1 MQPNE
6 YLEDYRLRNNIC
18 KGEIMKNVF
27 IGGKQ
32 IGVNA
37 FRILVEAGLRPEFVI
52 TNLDDAG
59 VDTWHESLVRVA
71 HEAGV
76 EVIEG
81 KKVRDAD
88 IIRRIKETS
97 PEMIFCIGGMQI
109 IPKEVLDIPKHGT
122 VNIHP
127 ALLPKY
133 RGRFST
139 VHALFNNEKETGATL
154 HFMDEN
160 LDSGPIIAQK
170 HFPITPTD
178 TGKTLYD
185 KFTDAGTV
193 LFKEL
198 IDCIKQ
204 GAKIVGTPQNENEA
218 TYYAKGLPGDGKIDW
233 DWDGKTIERFIRAMT
248 FEPFPPADFMVG
260 NKHMLIIDEK
270 YFSGFKQDGGKKYNS
285 KDKK

>member
-1 MQPNE
+1 
-6 YLEDYRLRNNIC
+6 
-18 KGEIMKNVF
+18 MKNVF

-37 FRILVEAGLRPEFVI
+37 FGMLVEAGLRPEFVVA
-52 TNLDDAG
+52 NLDDTG

-71 HEAGV
+71 NEVGV
-76 EVIEG
+76 EVITG
-81 KKVRDAD
+81 KKVRDMGV
-88 IIRRIKETS
+88 IQRITEVS
-97 PEMIFCIGGMQI
+97 PDLIFCIGGMQI
-109 IPKEVLDIPKHGT
+109 IPKEVLAIPKQGT
-122 VNIHP
+122 LNIHP

-139 VHALFNNEKETGATL
+139 VHALFNNETETGATL

-170 HFPITPTD
+170 RFPITPTD

-185 KFTDAGTV
+185 KFTDAGTI

-198 IDCIKQ
+198 ISHIKQ
-204 GAKIVGTPQNENEA
+204 GEAIVATPQNENNA
-218 TYYAKGLPGDGKIDW
+218 TYYPKGLPGDGKIDW
-233 DWDGKTIERFIRAMT
+233 NWDGKTIERFIRAMT

-260 NKHMLIIDEK
+260 DKHMVIIDEEF
-270 YFSGFKQDGGKKYNS
+270 FSGFKQENVKKHNS
-285 KDKK
+285 KDIK